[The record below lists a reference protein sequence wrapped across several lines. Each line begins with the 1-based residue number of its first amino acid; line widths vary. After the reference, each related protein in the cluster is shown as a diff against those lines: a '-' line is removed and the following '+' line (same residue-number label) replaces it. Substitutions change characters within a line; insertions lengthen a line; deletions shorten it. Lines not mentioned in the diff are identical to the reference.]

1 MTVRT
6 ITAEIRTRNG
16 LVFSGELEALSS
28 VNRVGPFDILPGHTN
43 FVSMIKEKL
52 VLHKQKGERQEI
64 GVENGVMIV
73 EGNKVRVFLG
83 VSKV

>member
-1 MTVRT
+1 MAKKTLN
-6 ITAEIRTRNG
+6 AEIRSRSG
-16 LVFSGELEALSS
+16 LVFSGELESLSS
-28 VNRVGPFDILPGHTN
+28 VNLVGPFDILPGHTN

-52 VLHKQKGERQEI
+52 VLRKGKSEQQEV

-73 EGNKVRVFLG
+73 EDNKVRVFLG